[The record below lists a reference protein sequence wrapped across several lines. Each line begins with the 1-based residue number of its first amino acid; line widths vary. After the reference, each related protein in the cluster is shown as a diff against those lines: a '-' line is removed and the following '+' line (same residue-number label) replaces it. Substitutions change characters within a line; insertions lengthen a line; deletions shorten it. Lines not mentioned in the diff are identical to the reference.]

1 MNLTLTNIANEVVVN
16 YKNTSSDQKITSLL
30 RKLYFTEKEIQSI
43 EKSTREQ
50 SDSNAWKEHRKGR
63 LTASEHHELY
73 SKFNTISKVRSPT
86 HPKTALRSC
95 SIIFPDDKSKNL
107 EPVKWGRDNE
117 GSALKAFYVKEDVK
131 HIEFK
136 LENAGLFLDK
146 DRGYIGASP
155 DGIMYCKCY
164 GKSILEVKWLYN
176 ICNSFIKEDIDKCSF
191 LSTDN
196 GGVTINKGHKYYTQV
211 ISQIQHSK
219 SNQAYFIVWTTKDS
233 FIKIVGKNEAF
244 WEKLS
249 INLNFLK
256 KRLRQGCWQS
266 IH

>member
-136 LENAGLFLDK
+136 LENVGLFLDK
-146 DRGYIGASP
+146 DKGYIGASP
-155 DGIMYCKCY
+155 DGIMYCKCMEKVFWKLSGCIIY
-164 GKSILEVKWLYN
+164 VIHSLRKILINVLSFQRIMVGLPSIRDIN
-176 ICNSFIKEDIDKCSF
+176 ITRKLF
-191 LSTDN
+191 
-196 GGVTINKGHKYYTQV
+196 HKYNTLN
-211 ISQIQHSK
+211 QIKH
-219 SNQAYFIVWTTKDS
+219 I
-233 FIKIVGKNEAF
+233 
-244 WEKLS
+244 L
-249 INLNFLK
+249 
-256 KRLRQGCWQS
+256 
-266 IH
+266 